1 MDGDFQESQPP
12 EKEGLKEEMQSVV
25 EEARMVLPGVQALFG
40 FQTMAVF
47 NNRFETVPEGAK
59 VAYLIALAL
68 LVIAMGL
75 LMSPAAYHRLA
86 ERGRVSRQ
94 MINLSS
100 TFITSSMLPLALALA
115 IDVYVVAST
124 VLDNH
129 VLGLAGA
136 IATCVFLAGF
146 WYVFPL
152 MRKATR

>member
-1 MDGDFQESQPP
+1 MNGDSRRYQAP
-12 EKEGLKEEMQSVV
+12 EKEGLKDEMQSVV

-47 NNRFETVPEGAK
+47 NARFDTVPPAAK
-59 VAYLIALAL
+59 VAYLIALAF

-94 MINLSS
+94 LIDLSS
-100 TFITSSMLPLALALA
+100 RFITSSMLPLALALA
-115 IDVYVVAST
+115 IDVYVVTST
-124 VLDNH
+124 VLNNN

-136 IATCVFLAGF
+136 MLTCVFLAGF